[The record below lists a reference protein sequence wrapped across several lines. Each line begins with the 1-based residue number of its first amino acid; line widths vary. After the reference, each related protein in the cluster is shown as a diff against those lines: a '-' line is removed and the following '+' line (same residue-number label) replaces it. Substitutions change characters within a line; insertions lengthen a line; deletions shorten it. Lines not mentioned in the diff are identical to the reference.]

1 MNNIN
6 TTFTLTTEQQTALLK
21 LTKTI
26 ATDAIITNNFN
37 SSTMD
42 CAELLNHGLVFLD
55 KDGVPM
61 SSVPRYLG
69 LTAMGCYGYN
79 NEDFNRTLV
88 ESFAA
93 VDRITA
99 VEFYTIQILHYLTTY
114 RTNFTTPFIVGE
126 RTFTPEETK
135 ALKIT
140 IIRAESASESLER
153 INDLFANTAAPK
165 SQNISYYRALA
176 PLTTIAPDAV
186 KSRELMMMICTER
199 NIRPEDPEM
208 LFRYLV
214 YRITGETLIIKNKTL
229 ITKIKGAM
237 ANPNNA
243 KYITFLTEDEMKG
256 LASIFYR
263 YKPLFLAFK
272 VPMTASIINKIRRLA
287 VKYHKPQS
295 VRTIK
300 NFVNLNLDEQKKI
313 IARASNRELI
323 KLYNAV
329 TVSSGTRLFQIRNGK
344 IWVKEEEIIN
354 PTSRIYEKMRY
365 ANKFLDNLSTAL
377 EINNELRKRLRDYE
391 GMTIYIPRGISY
403 AVPYSEKQFSGVIPW
418 GTKIAAESAKNA
430 FTMGVHWVN
439 DPDENHCDLDL
450 HAHTPTKHLGWNSCY
465 KSKDG
470 EIIYSGDMTNAP
482 APKGAAESFYI
493 NNIKEPVIL
502 TLNAYSA
509 KANKQFQF
517 FITEGKDDEMC
528 ERATFDASKL
538 ISAPI
543 PLAFADRNS
552 LSLGIF
558 NDKIFYVYGGNVA
571 EGSVPSRNYPALIDG
586 LLNRMSHMYLFDA
599 FAKNLGINIVHE
611 VPTDDTPFLD
621 FSPEA
626 LTANT
631 LLDFVDGNTEKLQFS
646 TTEIR
651 LGF

>member
-6 TTFTLTTEQQTALLK
+6 TTFTLTAEQQTALLR

-26 ATDAIITNNFN
+26 NADAIITDNFN

-42 CAELLNHGLVFLD
+42 CAELLSHGLVFLD
-55 KDGVPM
+55 KNGVPM

-93 VDRITA
+93 VDRMTA
-99 VEFYTIQILHYLTTY
+99 VEFYTVQILHYLTTY
-114 RTNFTTPFIVGE
+114 RTNFTTPFVMGE

-165 SQNISYYRALA
+165 SQNLTDYRALA

-208 LFRYLV
+208 LFRYLI
-214 YRITGETLIIKNKTL
+214 YRTTGETLIIKNKTL
-229 ITKIKGAM
+229 ITKIKDAM

-272 VPMTASIINKIRRLA
+272 TSMTASIINKIRRLA

-300 NFVNLNLDEQKKI
+300 NFVNLDLKEQKKI

-323 KLYNAV
+323 KLYNAL
-329 TVSSGTRLFQIRNGK
+329 TVLSGTRLFQIRNGK
-344 IWVKEEEIIN
+344 IWVKEKEHVIID
-354 PTSRIYEKMRY
+354 TSFP
-365 ANKFLDNLSTAL
+365 NKLLNNLGTAV
-377 EINNELRKRLRDYE
+377 EINNELRKRLRSYE

-403 AVPYSEKQFSGVIPW
+403 AVPYSEKQFSGAIPW
-418 GTKIAAESAKNA
+418 GTAINATDEENA
-430 FTMGVHWVN
+430 FTIGVHWVN
-439 DPDENHCDLDL
+439 DPDERGCDLDL
-450 HAHTPTKHLGWNSCY
+450 HAHTPTRHFGWNSY
-465 KSKDG
+465 YISGDE

-493 NNIKEPVIL
+493 NNVNEPVIL
-502 TLNAYSA
+502 TLNAFNA
-509 KANKQFQF
+509 KSNKQFQF
-517 FITEGKDDEMC
+517 FMTKGRDDEMR

-538 ISAPI
+538 ISAPL
-543 PLAFADRNS
+543 PLAFADKSS

-558 NDKIFYVYGGNVA
+558 DNKTFYVYGGNVA
-571 EGSVPSRNYPALIDG
+571 EGAVPSRDYPKFIEA
-586 LLNRMSHMYLFDA
+586 LLNRMTSTYRFES
-599 FAKNLGINIVHE
+599 FAAALKINIVHE
-611 VPTDDTPFLD
+611 APKDTPFLD
-621 FSPEA
+621 LSPEA
-626 LTANT
+626 LTVNT
-631 LLDFVDGNTEKLQFS
+631 LLDFVDGNLDKLQFS
-646 TTEIR
+646 TIA
-651 LGF
+651 